1 MGPFYNICVIKK
13 KKYIYIYIY
22 IYKINNIMQQIYIF
36 ITYLYEIN
44 KKNILS
50 RELDFRLIYILFII
64 KQTSSLLCLIIKL

>member
-1 MGPFYNICVIKK
+1 
-13 KKYIYIYIY
+13 
-22 IYKINNIMQQIYIF
+22 MQQIYIF